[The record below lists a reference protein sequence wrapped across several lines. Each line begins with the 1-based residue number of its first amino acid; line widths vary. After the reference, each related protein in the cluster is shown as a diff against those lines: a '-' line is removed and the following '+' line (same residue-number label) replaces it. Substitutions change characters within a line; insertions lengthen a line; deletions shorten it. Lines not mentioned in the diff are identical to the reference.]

1 MSDEDAINYI
11 TLHEVHRRGGVAW
24 GKSKGT
30 LPPNT
35 TTQPPRNKAG
45 LILPA
50 EWWDFKL
57 FLGMG
62 IPSKYELA
70 LRNSLSL
77 FSLTD
82 DEVLDDPVRPEIKA
96 GYLLGNWHGKK

>member
-1 MSDEDAINYI
+1 
-11 TLHEVHRRGGVAW
+11 
-24 GKSKGT
+24 
-30 LPPNT
+30 
-35 TTQPPRNKAG
+35 
-45 LILPA
+45 
-50 EWWDFKL
+50 
-57 FLGMG
+57 MG